1 MTHNVIKY
9 TSDNGYTGTLYGKSS
24 MSICDK
30 DGVEIF
36 HTGFRKANTYD
47 ELVEI
52 IEEFPK
58 LLAILKRIPDDEDID
73 EDDDI

>member
-1 MTHNVIKY
+1 MTHDVIKY

-47 ELVEI
+47 ELVEQV
-52 IEEFPK
+52 ESFPDFLK
-58 LLAILKRIPDDEDID
+58 LLKNIPDDID
-73 EDDDI
+73 EDNDI

>member
-1 MTHNVIKY
+1 MTHDVIKY

-30 DGVEIF
+30 DGDEIF

-47 ELVEI
+47 ELVEQV
-52 IEEFPK
+52 ESFPDFLK
-58 LLAILKRIPDDEDID
+58 LLKNIPDDID
-73 EDDDI
+73 EDNDI

>member
-1 MTHNVIKY
+1 MTHDVIKY

-47 ELVEI
+47 ELVEQV
-52 IEEFPK
+52 ESFPDFLK
-58 LLAILKRIPDDEDID
+58 LLKNIPDDID

>member
-1 MTHNVIKY
+1 MTHDVIKY

-47 ELVEI
+47 ELVEQV
-52 IEEFPK
+52 ESFPDFLK
-58 LLAILKRIPDDEDID
+58 LLKNIPDNID
-73 EDDDI
+73 EDNDI